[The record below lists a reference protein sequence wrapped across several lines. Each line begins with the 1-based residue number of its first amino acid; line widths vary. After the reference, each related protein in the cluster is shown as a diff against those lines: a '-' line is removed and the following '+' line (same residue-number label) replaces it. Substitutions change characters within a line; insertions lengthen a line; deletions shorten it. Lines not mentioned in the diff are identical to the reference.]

1 MTLSSTDLT
10 PIPEEFDVEKQNK
23 DKIDVPVE

>member
-10 PIPEEFDVEKQNK
+10 IPEEFDVEKQNK